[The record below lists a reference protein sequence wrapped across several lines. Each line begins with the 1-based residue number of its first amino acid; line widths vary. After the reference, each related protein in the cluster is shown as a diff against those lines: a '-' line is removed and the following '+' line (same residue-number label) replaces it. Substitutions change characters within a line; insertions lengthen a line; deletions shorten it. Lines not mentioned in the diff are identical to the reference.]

1 MTTAQQPSNMVKVT
15 IDGQTVEVPK
25 GSTIIQAAKKLDIE
39 IPHFCYHDRL
49 SVAGNCRMCLVDLE
63 GAPKPVASCA
73 WPVAENMVVNTKS
86 ERTLNAR
93 KGVMEFLLINHPLD
107 CPICDQGGECDLQDI
122 AVSYG
127 SDRTRYHEAKRAV
140 ADKNIGPLI
149 ETVMTRCI
157 HCTRCIRFA
166 TEVAGVPE
174 MGATGR
180 GENMEVGT
188 YVEEALSS
196 ELSGNMI
203 DLCPVGALTSKPYEF
218 TARAWELRQT
228 DSIDVMDGMGSH
240 IRIDHRD
247 GKVMRITPRECDEIN
262 EEWISDTAR
271 FSYDGLV
278 KDRLTH
284 PIVRKSGQLK
294 ATTWPQAFDEIA
306 HAVKGIRKNRI
317 AGIAGNTLCA
327 EDLFAFNMFMKDTLG
342 TDNVDCRTNGL
353 TITGGVRSAYTLNT
367 PIAKFDEVDAVLL
380 IGCDPRLEAPVLN
393 ARLRKGVQKRG
404 MKVASIGAPVDLGY
418 ASTDL
423 GNTPKLLDDIL
434 EGKHPFADVLRD
446 ATNGI
451 ILVGARAVLTR
462 PDSLQVLDKSR
473 EIAEMYGFV
482 RPEWN
487 GFNVISQVTGRTTG
501 LDLSVYPEKDG
512 YHVHG
517 TLEALKSGK
526 IDLLVIHGE
535 SHRAAEDFKGAK
547 FTVYIGTHDSP
558 YAQIAD
564 VVLPAAAYTEKNGLW
579 TNIEGRV
586 QEGHAAVRP
595 PMEAKEDWKI
605 YRALSE
611 VLGHKLPF
619 DTQTQL
625 RGLIGKS
632 HKAYAAENIGKITRE
647 PWQTFGVSGSVRD
660 EPFIQ
665 PVRSF
670 YQTNEI
676 MRASDVMKECQ
687 DIADNR
693 ATQSIK
699 KAS

>member
-1 MTTAQQPSNMVKVT
+1 MTTQQQPSNTVNVT
-15 IDGQTVEVPK
+15 IDGQTVEMEK
-25 GSTIIQAAKKLDIE
+25 GSTIIQAAKKLGIE
-39 IPHFCYHDRL
+39 IPHFCYHERL

-73 WPVAENMVVNTKS
+73 WPVADNMVVNTKS

-127 SDRTRYHEAKRAV
+127 SDRTRFNESKRAV
-140 ADKNIGPLI
+140 ADKDIGPLI

-180 GENMEVGT
+180 GENMQVGT

-218 TARAWELRQT
+218 TARPWELRHT
-228 DSIDVMDGMGSH
+228 DSIDVMDAMGSH

-247 GKVMRITPRECDEIN
+247 GKVMRIVPRECAEIN

-271 FSYDGLV
+271 FSYDGLTTN
-278 KDRLTH
+278 RLTH
-284 PIVRKSGQLK
+284 PMVRKGKKLT
-294 ATTWPQAFDEIA
+294 ATTWPEAFKAIA
-306 HAVKGIRKNRI
+306 EATKGVRKNRI
-317 AGIAGNTLCA
+317 AGIAGNTLSA
-327 EDLFAFNMFMKDTLG
+327 EDLYSFNAFMKETLG

-353 TITGGVRSAYTLNT
+353 TITGQVRPAYIMNT
-367 PIAKFDEVDAVLL
+367 PIADFDKVDAVLL
-380 IGCDPRLEAPVLN
+380 VGCDPRMEAPVLN
-393 ARLRKGVQKRG
+393 ARLRKGVLNRG
-404 MKVASIGAPVDLGY
+404 MKVANIGAEVDLSY
-418 ASTDL
+418 AVTEL
-423 GNTPKLLDDIL
+423 GASPTVLDDIL
-434 EGKHPFADVLRD
+434 EGKHPFADVLRE
-446 ATNGI
+446 ATNGV

-462 PDSLQVLDKSR
+462 SDSLQILDKSR
-473 EIAEMYGFV
+473 EVAEMYGFV

-487 GFNVISQVTGRTTG
+487 GFNVLSQVTGRIGG
-501 LDLSVYPEKDG
+501 LDLGVYPQKDG

-517 TLEALKSGK
+517 TIESLRAGK
-526 IDLLVIHGE
+526 MDVLFLHGE
-535 SHRAAEDFKGAK
+535 SQRPASDFEGAK

-558 YAQIAD
+558 YAHIAD
-564 VVLPAAAYTEKNGLW
+564 VVLPAAAYTEKNALW
-579 TNIEGRV
+579 VNIEGRV
-586 QEGHAAVRP
+586 QEGNAAVRP

-605 YRALSE
+605 FRALSE
-611 VLGHKLPF
+611 VLGHTLPF

-625 RGLIGKS
+625 RAHIAKA
-632 HKAYAAENIGKITRE
+632 HKAYKPENWNRIIRDA
-647 PWQTFGVSGSVRD
+647 WQSFGVSGSVRD
-660 EPFIQ
+660 VPFEA
-665 PVRSF
+665 PVTAF

-676 MRASDVMKECQ
+676 MRASKVMAECQ
-687 DIADNR
+687 ELADTRRNKNM
-693 ATQSIK
+693 K